1 MGLGYTKS
9 VTKVLVIYVPCWSQ
23 RTFQSRRSA
32 AVPITHTNAKGKTYY
47 LHQGTTKTGKP
58 KYYFSMES
66 NGALAESMPEG
77 FEIYENPNAQV
88 FLRRIPPKIITDEER
103 QVVEDGMRKYA
114 EVQDYKIDVK
124 GNAIVVYTADQDIET
139 LADVF
144 KDMYPTPS
152 ANRQL
157 MSLLRKE
164 IQYSPMLQFL
174 LEDEQRGLFTAQR
187 YCFRGSVDDWID
199 IGYGPLTTLVKQ
211 YVKHLGQESYFELY

>member
-1 MGLGYTKS
+1 MT
-9 VTKVLVIYVPCWSQ
+9 
-23 RTFQSRRSA
+23 
-32 AVPITHTNAKGKTYY
+32 ITHTNAKGKLYY

-66 NGALAESMPEG
+66 EGHLAESIPEG

-88 FLRRIPPKIITDEER
+88 FLRRIPPKLITDEER
-103 QVVEDGMRKYA
+103 RVVEEGMRTYA
-114 EVQDYKIDVK
+114 DVKDYKIDVK
-124 GNAIVVYTADQDIET
+124 GKAIVIYTADQDIGT
-139 LADVF
+139 LAELF
-144 KDMYPTPS
+144 KDLSPTPS

-164 IQYSPMLQFL
+164 IQYSPMLQLL
-174 LEDEQRGLFTAQR
+174 LEDEQRRLFTAQR

>member
-1 MGLGYTKS
+1 MS
-9 VTKVLVIYVPCWSQ
+9 A
-23 RTFQSRRSA
+23 SRRSS

-88 FLRRIPPKIITDEER
+88 FLRRVPPKLITDEER

-114 EVQDYKIDVK
+114 EVQDCKIDVK
-124 GNAIVVYTADQDIET
+124 GNAIVVYTPNQSVEE
-139 LADVF
+139 F
-144 KDMYPTPS
+144 S
-152 ANRQL
+152 QL
-157 MSLLRKE
+157 LKGLNPFIGEAKVREYFTRSV
-164 IQYSPMLQFL
+164 QYAPMLQFIL
-174 LEDEQRGLFTAQR
+174 DDEKRRTFTAQR

-211 YVKHLGQESYFELY
+211 YVKHLGQESYFELF